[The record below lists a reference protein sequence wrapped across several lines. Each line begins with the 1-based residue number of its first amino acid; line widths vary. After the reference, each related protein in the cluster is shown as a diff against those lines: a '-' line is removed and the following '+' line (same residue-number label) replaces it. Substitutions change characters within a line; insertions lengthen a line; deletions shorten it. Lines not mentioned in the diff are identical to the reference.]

1 VAPRVSRESAD
12 CVSRMRMQFYIGAC
26 IGAYIMFTAP
36 AMGSLDYVLGFVTFS
51 ISLIALALTE
61 SFIYQ

>member
-1 VAPRVSRESAD
+1 
-12 CVSRMRMQFYIGAC
+12 MQFYIGAC

-36 AMGSLDYVLGFVTFS
+36 AMGSLDYVLGFAMFS
-51 ISLIALALTE
+51 ISLIALASTE